1 MYSFTLF
8 SSYLV
13 FTTLLLPF
21 LPENIHLCK
30 SVNLV
35 FRAHFTETRWNILF
49 ILVFLSCNLFS
60 KSNCGSFLTF
70 STPFVWFYW
79 MNSRLNG
86 LWIWLLF
93 SVHFS
98 SFVTLLKIYSSTI
111 SRPLWFH
118 KALYFYL
125 TSIFTQ
131 QKKRAVFAANLEKFT
146 VAIFPGFLGAFGFKV
161 WICMIFIL

>member
-13 FTTLLLPF
+13 FTTLLPF

-70 STPFVWFYW
+70 FHTFC
-79 MNSRLNG
+79 MILLNEFK
-86 LWIWLLF
+86 IKWLVNLIAF

-111 SRPLWFH
+111 SRSLWFY

-125 TSIFTQ
+125 TYIFTQ

>member
-70 STPFVWFYW
+70 FHTFCMILLTEFK
-79 MNSRLNG
+79 
-86 LWIWLLF
+86 IKWLVNLIAFFSALF
-93 SVHFS
+93 FFRDLVDD
-98 SFVTLLKIYSSTI
+98 LQLDYQ
-111 SRPLWFH
+111 PWFH

-125 TSIFTQ
+125 TYIFTQ
-131 QKKRAVFAANLEKFT
+131 QK
-146 VAIFPGFLGAFGFKV
+146 FKKMSSF
-161 WICMIFIL
+161 CS